1 VVVGEIT
8 NVTVKASSKTML
20 LKLKNMSVPKGKLII
35 IGGAVDMGTNL
46 STQEYIVK
54 PNYLKFFE
62 RGILKRII
70 TESAKQEASRIE
82 VITTAS
88 QIPELVGIEYVTSFN
103 QLNVSHINVVDI
115 RSREDAGKT
124 EFLDRIRKAD
134 VVMFSGGDQLRL
146 SSIFGGTEFLQILK
160 SRYQKESFVIAGTS
174 AGAAAASTN
183 MIYRGQSP
191 KALIK
196 GEVQM
201 TAGLGFIDSV
211 IIDTHFVQR
220 GRIGRLLYAVASN
233 PGMLGIGLGEDAGL
247 LITEGTMM
255 EAIGSGLTMLV
266 NGRKMAETNIYDVEM
281 GDPVSI
287 RNMRVSVMSIFDNYD
302 LTQNLLTIKK
312 TVKVE
317 DGVLLNVP
325 DTDVQ

>member
-1 VVVGEIT
+1 VIGAIKINEMII
-8 NVTVKASSKTML
+8 
-20 LKLKNMSVPKGKLII
+20 PKGKLII

-46 STQEYIVK
+46 GTQEYIVK

-62 RGILKRII
+62 EGILKRII
-70 TESAKQEASRIE
+70 TESERHTGSHIE

-88 QIPELVGIEYVTSFN
+88 QIPELVGIEYINAFSK
-103 QLNVSHINVVDI
+103 LNVTHVGVLDI
-115 RSREDAGKT
+115 KTREDAAKK
-124 EFLDRIRKAD
+124 EHLDRIRQAD
-134 VVMFSGGDQLRL
+134 VVMFAGGDQLRL

-160 SRYQKESFVIAGTS
+160 RRYQNEKFVIAGTS

-183 MIYRGQSP
+183 MIYRGQSN

-196 GEVQM
+196 GEVQI

-247 LITEGTMM
+247 LITEGSMM
-255 EAIGSGLTMLV
+255 EAIGSGLTILV

-281 GDPVSI
+281 GSPVSI
-287 RNMRVSVMSIFDNYD
+287 KNMRVSVMSIFDKYD
-302 LTQNLLTIKK
+302 LLQNQLNIKK
-312 TVKVE
+312 VVKVE
-317 DGVLLNVP
+317 EGVFINAP
-325 DTDVQ
+325 GNGS

>member
-1 VVVGEIT
+1 MI
-8 NVTVKASSKTML
+8 
-20 LKLKNMSVPKGKLII
+20 VPKGKLII
-35 IGGAVDMGTNL
+35 IGGAVDMGSNL
-46 STQEYIVK
+46 SSQEEIIR

-62 RGILKRII
+62 QGILKRII
-70 TESAKQEASRIE
+70 TESAQHTNSQVE

-88 QIPELVGIEYVTSFN
+88 QIPELVAAEYINSFN
-103 QLNVSHINVVDI
+103 QLSVNKVNVLDI
-115 RSREDAGKT
+115 RNREDAAKKET
-124 EFLDRIRKAD
+124 LERIRAAD

-160 SRYQKESFVIAGTS
+160 RRYQNEKFVIAGTS

-183 MIYRGQSP
+183 MIYRGQSN

-196 GEVQM
+196 GEVQI

-255 EAIGSGLTMLV
+255 EAIGSGLTILV

-281 GDPVSI
+281 GSPVSI
-287 RNMRVSVMSIFDNYD
+287 KNMRVSVMSIFDKFD
-302 LTQNLLTIKK
+302 LTNNQLYIKK
-312 TVKVE
+312 AVKVE
-317 DGVLLNVP
+317 DGVYIAP
-325 DTDVQ
+325 DNGDII

>member
-1 VVVGEIT
+1 MVI
-8 NVTVKASSKTML
+8 
-20 LKLKNMSVPKGKLII
+20 PKGKLII

-46 STQEYIVK
+46 GSQEGIIK

-62 RGILKRII
+62 QGILKRIV
-70 TESAKQEASRIE
+70 TESAKQHESVVEI
-82 VITTAS
+82 ITTAS
-88 QIPELVGIEYVTSFN
+88 QIPELVGEEYITAFKHFN
-103 QLNVSHINVVDI
+103 VDQVGVLDI
-115 RSREDAGKT
+115 RSREDAKQ
-124 EFLDRIRKAD
+124 EVYIDRIRKAD

-160 SRYQKESFVIAGTS
+160 ARYIKEPFVIAGTS

-183 MIYRGQSP
+183 MIYRGQSN

-196 GEVQM
+196 GEVQI

-247 LITEGTMM
+247 LITSGTMM
-255 EAIGSGLTMLV
+255 EAIGSGLTILV

-281 GDPVSI
+281 GSPVSI
-287 RNMRVSVMSIFDNYD
+287 RNMRVSVMSISDKYD
-302 LTQNLLTIKK
+302 LTENQLIIKK
-312 TVKVE
+312 IVKPE
-317 DGVLLNVP
+317 NGPFANVP
-325 DTDVQ
+325 DDNG